1 MKAFPHCILM
11 KETVLACP
19 DCLFMVDEDALVLL
33 RVNQELN
40 TFCRKGCPGRKA
52 HWLNT
57 WVLSRYLVSI
67 ENIRFYAM

>member
-1 MKAFPHCILM
+1 MALYDEGLPPLHPDE
-11 KETVLACP
+11 ETVLACP

-33 RVNQELN
+33 RVNQESN

-57 WVLSRYLVSI
+57 
-67 ENIRFYAM
+67 